1 MPGRIVRSR
10 TADLVTQLI
19 ESRDGRNHLR
29 SHGWEDGMAIVM
41 TQPSEPLEDVMGL
54 VSIHRGAVLV
64 AMIDGMTK
72 DLRFVHVSE
81 ISAAAA
87 RCCTIGSHHTCRKIL
102 PCTET
107 NRHGDIQS
115 QVLGA
120 QRGSTCPATFRAISG
135 SKVCRL
141 PAQHV
146 QVLARKP
153 WDPVTHFRPWLDPEC
168 SLERVFL

>member
-64 AMIDGMTK
+64 AMIGGMTK

-81 ISAAAA
+81 TSAALHVVA
-87 RCCTIGSHHTCRKIL
+87 
-102 PCTET
+102 
-107 NRHGDIQS
+107 QS
-115 QVLGA
+115 ALTTLVGEFFDALKLTG
-120 QRGSTCPATFRAISG
+120 TVTFRLRFWVHSAVAHALPLFEQSPVQRYAVYPPSM
-135 SKVCRL
+135 SK
-141 PAQHV
+141 
-146 QVLARKP
+146 
-153 WDPVTHFRPWLDPEC
+153 F
-168 SLERVFL
+168 